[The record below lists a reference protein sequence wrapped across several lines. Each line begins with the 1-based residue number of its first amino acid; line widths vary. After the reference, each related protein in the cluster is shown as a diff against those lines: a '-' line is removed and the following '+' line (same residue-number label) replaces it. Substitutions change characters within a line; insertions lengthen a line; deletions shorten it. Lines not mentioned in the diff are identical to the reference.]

1 MKNNWKKRGLI
12 LKPKKKDGFS
22 HAVLP
27 KGIILENKIRLFFSK
42 RDYLNRSHPFY
53 VDVDINDPK
62 KIIYS
67 RTKPILKLG
76 DAGTFD
82 ESGIM
87 PTCIKK
93 VFGKYFLYYIGY
105 SLSGN
110 VPYKNSIG
118 LAVSDDCKSF
128 KKYSRA
134 SIFKTTN
141 KEPFFTASLDLIQYK
156 KKLHSLYLSGVKWEN
171 IDSKYEPI
179 YDLKYGSSLN
189 GIDWKR
195 NGDVAINLKSKEEG
209 GIASPSI
216 LKIKNTFYLWYSYRS
231 KYNFRSNKDNSYRI
245 GFAFSNDLKNW
256 KRKDNQFNLDISGAG
271 WDSEMMA
278 YPNVLQIEKKLIM
291 FYNGNSFGKSG
302 IGYAENEI

>member
-67 RTKPILKLG
+67 STKPILKLG

-128 KKYSRA
+128 KKYSVNL
-134 SIFKTTN
+134 FKIT
-141 KEPFFTASLDLIQYK
+141 
-156 KKLHSLYLSGVKWEN
+156 
-171 IDSKYEPI
+171 IDI
-179 YDLKYGSSLN
+179 
-189 GIDWKR
+189 
-195 NGDVAINLKSKEEG
+195 
-209 GIASPSI
+209 
-216 LKIKNTFYLWYSYRS
+216 
-231 KYNFRSNKDNSYRI
+231 
-245 GFAFSNDLKNW
+245 
-256 KRKDNQFNLDISGAG
+256 
-271 WDSEMMA
+271 
-278 YPNVLQIEKKLIM
+278 
-291 FYNGNSFGKSG
+291 
-302 IGYAENEI
+302 